1 LRGARR
7 WTDEVY
13 ALKACDVARQ
23 MARRAQVVF
32 MMFVVVVFVGG
43 LAEAFVVSEIVRYDC
58 EVLLFLVWS
67 LS

>member
-1 LRGARR
+1 MRGARR

-13 ALKACDVARQ
+13 AVKACDVVRQ

-43 LAEAFVVSEIVRYDC
+43 LAEAFVVSEIVRCDC